1 VGLSAGLS
9 VGKNTPLIQGLEA
22 DSMIT
27 NIIDKRERRYRFL
40 KINAVVE
47 AAWHDNSVKDADQ
60 VPCGEN
66 NGPTYEEQQNIAL
79 SEAVTWASA
88 FAGPVTLFLYDE
100 GAGIAEP
107 DDEP

>member
-1 VGLSAGLS
+1 
-9 VGKNTPLIQGLEA
+9 LIQGLET

-27 NIIDKRERRYRFL
+27 NVIDKRERRYRFL

-47 AAWHDNSVKDADQ
+47 AAWHDNSVNDADQ
-60 VPCGEN
+60 VPCCKN
-66 NGPTYEEQQNIAL
+66 DGPTYEERQNIAL

-100 GAGIAEP
+100 GAGITEP
-107 DDEP
+107 GDEP